1 MSESSYRTILR
12 SSSIIG
18 GAQVV
23 TIAASLLK
31 MKAAAVLLG
40 PAGVGLVGL
49 YLNLVQTAGTVASL
63 GIGTAGTR
71 QIANAHA
78 QGDAIALGHTR
89 RTLFWGT
96 AALALLG
103 AAVVWLCRGLVA
115 QHVLGDAN
123 LAGDVGWLALGVA
136 LTVAAGAQSAL
147 LTGTRRVGDLACI
160 SIGGGVLGTLL
171 GVWAMWLWG
180 SQAVVV
186 LVLTG
191 PVLAFVL
198 GHFYVARMGRPAG
211 KRRPWALVASEWS
224 GMVKLGVAFMLSG
237 LVTLLGQLLVRAM
250 VQRELGAEAS
260 GQFQAAWAIGMTYL
274 GFVLGAM
281 GTDFYPRLTAV
292 INDREAATRLV
303 NEQTEVALLLCAP
316 VLLLMLGLAPWVI
329 QLLYTADFAPAVEVL
344 RWQLLGDV
352 LKVIS
357 WPLGFVIL
365 AAGAGKT
372 FLIAETLAIGVFVA
386 GVWLGLALLGVK
398 ATGVAFLAM
407 YLAYLPIVWVLAKRR
422 IGFSWTP
429 AVRKQALVV
438 IAAALSVELAA
449 RWADWAGAGLGILL
463 AVLLGVWALLRL
475 SSMAGL
481 GGKLGWIAYFIR
493 KVQFWMAMR
502 PFG

>member
-1 MSESSYRTILR
+1 
-12 SSSIIG
+12 
-18 GAQVV
+18 
-23 TIAASLLK
+23 
-31 MKAAAVLLG
+31 
-40 PAGVGLVGL
+40 
-49 YLNLVQTAGTVASL
+49 
-63 GIGTAGTR
+63 
-71 QIANAHA
+71 
-78 QGDAIALGHTR
+78 
-89 RTLFWGT
+89 
-96 AALALLG
+96 
-103 AAVVWLCRGLVA
+103 
-115 QHVLGDAN
+115 

-136 LTVAAGAQSAL
+136 LTVAAGSQSAL
-147 LTGTRRVGDLACI
+147 LTGTRRVGDLARI

-180 SQAVVV
+180 GQAVVA

-198 GHFYVARMGRPAG
+198 GHFYVVRMGRPAG
-211 KRRPWALVASEWS
+211 TRAPWPAMAKEWS
-224 GMVKLGVAFMLSG
+224 GMVRLGVAFMLSG
-237 LVTLLGQLLVRAM
+237 LVTLLGQLMVRAM
-250 VQRELGAEAS
+250 VQRELGPEAS

-292 INDREAATRLV
+292 INDKEAATRLV

-316 VLLLMLGLAPWVI
+316 VLLLMLGLAPWMI
-329 QLLYTADFAPAVEVL
+329 QLLYTAEFEPAVEVL

-386 GVWLGLALLGVK
+386 GVWLGLTWLGVK

-407 YLAYLPIVWVLAKRR
+407 YVAYLPIVWGLAKRR

-429 AVRKQALVV
+429 AVRKQALLVMV
-438 IAAALSVELAA
+438 AALSVELAA
-449 RWADWAGAGLGILL
+449 RWADWAGAGLGVLL
-463 AVLLGVWALLRL
+463 AVLMRL

-481 GGKLGWIAYFIR
+481 GGKMAWLAGLGERLRAWTGVLI
-493 KVQFWMAMR
+493 
-502 PFG
+502 

>member
-18 GAQVV
+18 GAQVI
-23 TIAASLLK
+23 TISASLLK

-49 YLNLVQTAGTVASL
+49 YMNLMQTASTVASL
-63 GIGTAGTR
+63 GVGNSGTR
-71 QIANAHA
+71 QIAAAHA
-78 QGDAIALGHTR
+78 QGDAMALGRTR
-89 RTLFWGT
+89 RALFWGT

-103 AAVVWLCRGLVA
+103 AALVWLCRGLMA
-115 QHVLGDAN
+115 EHVLGDTR

-147 LTGTRRVGDLACI
+147 LTGTRHVGDLARI
-160 SIGGGVLGTLL
+160 SVGVGLLGTLL
-171 GVWAMWLWG
+171 GVGAMWLWG
-180 SQAVVV
+180 SHAVIAM
-186 LVLTG
+186 
-191 PVLAFVL
+191 VLAGPALGLML
-198 GHFYVARMGRPAG
+198 GHFYVARLGPPAG
-211 KRRPWALVASEWS
+211 ESAPLPAMAKEWS
-224 GMVKLGVAFMLSG
+224 GMVRLGVAFMLSG
-237 LVTLLGQLLVRAM
+237 LVTLIGQLLVRAM

-292 INDREAATRLV
+292 INDKEAATRLV

-329 QLLYTADFAPAVEVL
+329 QLLYAAEFEPAVEVL

-372 FLIAETLAIGVFVA
+372 FLLTETLAIGVFVA
-386 GVWLGLALLGVK
+386 GVWLGLTWLGVK

-407 YLAYLPIVWVLAKRR
+407 YVAYLPIVWWLAKRR

-429 AVRKQALVV
+429 AVRKQALVM
-438 IAAALSVELAA
+438 IAAALCVELAA
-449 RWADWAGAGLGILL
+449 RWADWAGAGVGVLL
-463 AVLLGVWALLRL
+463 AVLLGVWALIRL

-481 GGKLGWIAYFIR
+481 GGKLGWITRAGQR
-493 KVQFWMAMR
+493 LRACVGVR
-502 PFG
+502 V